1 MSIRLLAFVTLFFVG
16 SGVVVWGVQGNEKQ
30 DPVAKKQDPVAQ
42 KQDPVAQKQDTE
54 KPKALDNRPFMERKL
69 EAAKN
74 IVAGLSTEDFELIA
88 KSASDLTLLSQE
100 SQWEVFQTDSY
111 MRMSTDFRDSSTL
124 LRDTA
129 RDKNLDGA
137 TLAFFEVTLNCVRC
151 HKYIRTNPK

>member
-1 MSIRLLAFVTLFFVG
+1 MAIRLLTLFALLVVG
-16 SGVVVWGVQGNEKQ
+16 SGVVAWGF
-30 DPVAKKQDPVAQ
+30 
-42 KQDPVAQKQDTE
+42 QDTDKQEPQE
-54 KPKALDNRPFMERKL
+54 KPKQLDNRPFMERKL

-74 IVAGLSTEDFELIA
+74 IVSGLATEDFELIA

-111 MRMSTDFRDSSTL
+111 YRMSADFRESSTL

-137 TLAFFEVTLNCVRC
+137 TLAYFEVTLNCVRC